1 MVAIAICLR
10 SSFALCKLRDK
21 ACINLFGDILL
32 SYNAVT
38 FQPSVKVSDARGR
51 AGWSI

>member
-21 ACINLFGDILL
+21 ARINLFGDILL

-38 FQPSVKVSDARGR
+38 FQPSSVKVSYARGR
-51 AGWSI
+51 AG